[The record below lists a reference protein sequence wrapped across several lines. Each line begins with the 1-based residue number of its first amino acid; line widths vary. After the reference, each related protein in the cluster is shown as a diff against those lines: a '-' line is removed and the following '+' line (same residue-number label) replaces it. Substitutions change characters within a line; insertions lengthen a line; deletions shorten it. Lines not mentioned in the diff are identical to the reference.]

1 MITKVIV
8 ETLNRP
14 GEKLAL
20 TFTNRKAA
28 KDFYYA
34 ALKREDVLRVH
45 QDQDEYTTFPNVEK
59 ALKALDFWAK

>member
-1 MITKVIV
+1 MITKVTV
-8 ETLNRP
+8 ETTNRP

-34 ALKREDVLRVH
+34 AIKRDDVV
-45 QDQDEYTTFPNVEK
+45 DVCASGNEYTTYPNVAK
-59 ALKALDFWAK
+59 AIDALDFWAK